1 MRRAVVFT
9 ALHLFLGCTASL
21 VAPDAT
27 AVQVGTWRALRSA
40 IQAAAGKTVTLTLST
55 PFSMVEGW
63 VGGDPPCWTTP
74 PHGYY
79 VDCGIGLNVSGTVV
93 VIEGNG
99 AVFDGGGP
107 TVCDVC
113 TLFDVEGGATLVI
126 SNVTMQNAEG
136 GIASSGNVTVRDSAF
151 INLHGEGVGGAIFQ
165 IDPDSGP
172 EASLSLTNCMFIN
185 NTSGGHDSPP
195 TSQDTGGA
203 IEFDNTG
210 GGSGLL
216 KNCTFV
222 GPISQAR
229 NDIYRFVERANVTFA
244 CPDGYSGSPV
254 QMQGK
259 EITVIPPKELQC
271 TMDVQTYACHNGGKA
286 NWKCIPDPTSTA
298 TLAQCHEVCA
308 P

>member
-1 MRRAVVFT
+1 
-9 ALHLFLGCTASL
+9 LFLGCTASL

-40 IQAAAGKTVTLTLST
+40 IQAAAGKTVTLTLSK

-63 VGGDPPCWTTP
+63 VGGDPPCWTTLP
-74 PHGYY
+74 NGYY
-79 VDCGIGLNVSGTVV
+79 VDCSAKLNVSGTVV

-107 TVCDVC
+107 TICELC
-113 TLFDVEGGATLVI
+113 TFFYVLDGATLVVN
-126 SNVTMQNAEG
+126 NVTMQNAGG
-136 GIASSGNVTVRDSAF
+136 GIFSTGNVTVRDSAF
-151 INLHGEGVGGAIFQ
+151 INLRNYNGVGGAIFQ
-165 IDPDSGP
+165 IDPDNGP
-172 EASLSLTNCMFIN
+172 EAILSLANCMFIN
-185 NTSGGHDSPP
+185 NTS
-195 TSQDTGGA
+195 TDTGGA
-203 IEFDNTG
+203 IEFDNTA

-222 GPISQAR
+222 GPISKAR
-229 NDIYRFVERANVTFA
+229 NDVYRFVETANVTFA

-254 QMQGK
+254 QMQGY

-271 TMDVQTYACHNGGKA
+271 TATIQTYGCHNGGTA
-286 NWKCIPDPTSTA
+286 NWKCLPDPTSTA